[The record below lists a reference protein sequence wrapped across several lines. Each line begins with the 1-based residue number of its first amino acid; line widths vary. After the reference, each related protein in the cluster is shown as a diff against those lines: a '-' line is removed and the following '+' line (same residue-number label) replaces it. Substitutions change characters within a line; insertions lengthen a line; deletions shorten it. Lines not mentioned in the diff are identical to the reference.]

1 MDRLPRRVD
10 ETSSHQSFS
19 MLVVESWSVSV
30 DLDDVDAEFGHVGES
45 LL

>member
-1 MDRLPRRVD
+1 
-10 ETSSHQSFS
+10 